1 MTIPAPFVGLLN
13 NAALLLSMG
22 ILYGTLQRCSDH
34 WRWRFLHGG
43 LLGLIA
49 IGLMLNPWHL
59 ESGVFFDTRTILLS
73 LSGLF
78 IGLVPTLIA
87 AVIAGAYRIAVGG
100 TGALTGICSILAASL
115 LGLAWARVRHRPAW
129 RLSAGEFYFFGFG
142 VQLFVLLLMAMT
154 FPAPLSA
161 TVLQHIALPTL
172 LIYPVATVL
181 LAKLLALQER
191 QRHDHLAIEQS
202 ESKYRE
208 LVENSKVILVQ
219 FDRRGNLTYLNDYAE
234 KFFGYGKDE
243 LLGMSAFATIVPKTD
258 AAGGDLES
266 RVRQIFAAPELFLDH
281 ENENLCKDGRRVRV
295 LWRNTPLRDASGS
308 LVGLQC
314 IGHDLTELRR
324 AEAVL
329 REKERQFQSLIDVS
343 PVPLVIMEHDGK
355 INRLNQKFVEIFG
368 YTPDDLPTVDAWWP
382 LAYPDPN
389 YRESL
394 KALWV
399 AACAKAASE
408 KGEFDPQEVR
418 IACKDGTVR
427 DVIILVASIGS
438 QAIIMFN
445 DVSRERELVRMKSEF
460 IATAA
465 HELRTPLAS
474 VQGFAELLLNDKSYD
489 EAQRDEFLAII
500 YDKTE
505 VLERLIDDLLDLG
518 RIDSGRMIALDKAPC
533 DIRALVESAGL
544 CYRKEFRD
552 RRIEFDWPPPHP
564 GKIQA
569 DAGKIGQVMENLLSN
584 AVKFSRPG
592 SAIRISGSLTAGI
605 VRIQVQDEGKG
616 MTAEQS
622 ARVFDKFYR
631 ADSSDTAV
639 AGMGLGTA
647 IAKGIVEAHGGHIEV
662 VSEVGKGTTFSFT
675 LPATSP

>member
-22 ILYGTLQRCSDH
+22 ILYGTLQRCTDH

-49 IGLMLNPWHL
+49 IGLMLNPWRL

-78 IGLVPTLIA
+78 IGLIPTLIA
-87 AVIAGAYRIAVGG
+87 AVIAGAYRMAVGG
-100 TGALTGICSILAASL
+100 TGALTGIFTILAASL
-115 LGLAWARVRHRPAW
+115 LGLAWARVRRRPAW
-129 RLSAGEFYFFGFG
+129 HLSAAEFYLFGFG
-142 VQLFVLLLMAMT
+142 VQLFVLLLMTIT
-154 FPAPLSA
+154 FPTPLSMM
-161 TVLQHIALPTL
+161 VLQHIALPTL

-191 QRHDHLAIEQS
+191 QRHDRLAIEQS

-219 FDRRGNLTYLNDYAE
+219 FDRSGNLTFMNDYAE
-234 KFFGYGKDE
+234 RFFGYRKDE
-243 LLGMSAFATIVPKTD
+243 LLGKSVFATLVPKTD
-258 AAGGDLES
+258 SAGGDLES
-266 RVRQIFAAPELFLDH
+266 QVRQIFAAPELFLDH

-295 LWRNTPLRDASGS
+295 LWRNTPLRDASGT
-308 LVGLQC
+308 LIGLQC

-329 REKERQFQSLIDVS
+329 REKERQLQSLVDVS
-343 PVPLVIMEHDGK
+343 PVPLVIMAHDEK
-355 INRLNQKFVEIFG
+355 INRLNRKFVEVFG
-368 YTPDDLPTVDAWWP
+368 YTLADLPTVDAWWP
-382 LAYPDPN
+382 LAYPDPG
-389 YRESL
+389 YRESI

-399 AACAKAASE
+399 AACAKAAS
-408 KGEFDPQEVR
+408 GPGVFDPQEVR
-418 IACKDGTVR
+418 ITCKDGTVR
-427 DVIILVASIGS
+427 DVVILVASIGS

-489 EAQRDEFLAII
+489 EGQRDEFLTII

-505 VLERLIDDLLDLG
+505 VLERIIDDLLDLG
-518 RIDSGRMIALDKAPC
+518 RIESGRMIALEKAPC
-533 DIRALVESAGL
+533 DIRALVETASI

-552 RRIEFDWPPPHP
+552 RRIEFDWPAPHP
-564 GKIQA
+564 GRIQT

-584 AVKFSRPG
+584 AVKFSPPG
-592 SAIRISGSLTAGI
+592 AAIRVSGSVAAGV

-639 AGMGLGTA
+639 AGMGLGMA

-662 VSEVGKGTTFSFT
+662 ASEIGKGTTFSFT